1 MSELALP
8 ESWSSL
14 TWEEVTLD
22 KTGFKRGPFGG
33 SLKKEYFVESGYA
46 VYEQYAPINDDCTRF
61 RYFVDEAKYQEM
73 LGFSVEF
80 GDFLISCSGT
90 MGKITQV
97 PELAPAGIINQALL
111 RIRLNEKLIDS
122 SYFLHLFRSSD
133 VQDRILKKSAGG
145 AIQNLAAVKELKKTV
160 LAIPVLSEQKI
171 IVDKLN
177 THLTT
182 VSQIQAR
189 LDAIPKLIE
198 KFRQSVLNDAVSGEL
213 TEEWRETNETKSID
227 LNDITEFW
235 REKYLADEKRYKSP
249 TFESL
254 SEKPILPNKWQY
266 TQLGKVF
273 DVYVGATPSRKES
286 QYWSGDIP
294 WVSSSEVAFRRIK
307 DTKEKVTDVG
317 VKNTSNNIHPVGT
330 VMLAMIGQGKTRGQA
345 AILDIEACHNQNTA
359 AIRIPEPF
367 VISDYLYFYLMK
379 MYQENRMV
387 GSGNNQKALNKSRV
401 QSLAFRLPPI
411 NEQEQIVEQV
421 NQLFAYADQIEKSV
435 ATAKA
440 RVDHLTQSIL
450 HQAFT
455 GNLTAEWREQ
465 NPELITGDNSAE
477 ALLAKI
483 KAEKPDSGKKK
494 SNKG

>member
-8 ESWSSL
+8 EGWIKTEISNVADVIAGGTPSSKNSDYFSEPGTDIPWL
-14 TWEEVTLD
+14 TPADLTGYEKMYISHGRRDITEAGYKSSSAKLMPKGSVVFSSRAPIGYVAIAEKDLSTNQ
-22 KTGFKRGPFGG
+22 GFK
-33 SLKKEYFVESGYA
+33 SFV
-46 VYEQYAPINDDCTRF
+46 
-61 RYFVDEAKYQEM
+61 
-73 LGFSVEF
+73 
-80 GDFLISCSGT
+80 
-90 MGKITQV
+90 V
-97 PELAPAGIINQALL
+97 PEELSSEYLYFYLKSIKGLAESLGTGTT
-111 RIRLNEKLIDS
+111 
-122 SYFLHLFRSSD
+122 F
-133 VQDRILKKSAGG
+133 
-145 AIQNLAAVKELKKTV
+145 KELSGRVCKKLPLIMAP
-160 LAIPVLSEQKI
+160 LAEQKVI
-171 IVDKLN
+171 AHTLEYNLK
-177 THLTT
+177 T

-198 KFRQSVLNDAVSGEL
+198 KFRQSVLIDAVSGKL
-213 TEEWRETNETKSID
+213 TEEWREKSETKSIN

-235 REKYLADEKRYKSP
+235 REKYLSDGKKYKSP

-286 QYWSGDIP
+286 QYWSGKIP
-294 WVSSSEVAFRRIK
+294 WVSSSEVAFRRIE

-317 VKNTSNNIHPVGT
+317 VKNTSTSIHPVGT

-359 AIRIPEPF
+359 AIRIPKPF

-379 MYQENRMV
+379 MYQETRMV

-411 NEQEQIVEQV
+411 NEQEQIVKQV
-421 NQLFAYADQIEKSV
+421 NQLFAYADQIVKSI

-455 GNLTAEWREQ
+455 GNLTAEWRAQ
-465 NPELITGDNSAE
+465 NSDLISGDNSAE

-483 KAEKPDSGKKK
+483 QAEKKKASK
-494 SNKG
+494 A

>member
-8 ESWSSL
+8 DGWSSL
-14 TWEEVTLD
+14 TWEQVTLD

-33 SLKKEYFVESGYA
+33 SLKKEYFVDIGYA

-73 LGFSVEF
+73 SGFSVVS

-97 PELAPAGIINQALL
+97 PKTAPAGIINQALL
-111 RIRLNEKLIDS
+111 RIRLNENLIDP

-133 VQDRILKKSAGG
+133 VQERILKKSAGG

-160 LAIPVLSEQKI
+160 MPIPAIAEQKE
-171 IVDKLN
+171 IVKFLDI
-177 THLTT
+177 HLST

-198 KFRQSVLNDAVSGEL
+198 KFRQSVLNDAVSGNL
-213 TEEWRETNETKSID
+213 TEDSINFDSMILGD
-227 LNDITEFW
+227 LI
-235 REKYLADEKRYKSP
+235 YLQYGKA
-249 TFESL
+249 
-254 SEKPILPNKWQY
+254 LPAKN
-266 TQLGKVF
+266 
-273 DVYVGATPSRKES
+273 R
-286 QYWSGDIP
+286 SGDGYPVYGSNGEVGRHQKYCTEGPFIIVGRKGSFGEIT
-294 WVSSSEVAFRRIK
+294 WSSESGWAI
-307 DTKEKVTDVG
+307 DTAYFVELRKQDDLKFIYYLLQTLEL
-317 VKNTSNNIHPVGT
+317 NTLNRSTAIPGLNRNDAYSQPVQ
-330 VMLAMIGQGKTRGQA
+330 IP
-345 AILDIEACHNQNTA
+345 DIEAQK
-359 AIRIPEPF
+359 RIVKLIE
-367 VISDYLYFYLMK
+367 SYFTYIEL
-379 MYQENRMV
+379 
-387 GSGNNQKALNKSRV
+387 
-401 QSLAFRLPPI
+401 
-411 NEQEQIVEQV
+411 
-421 NQLFAYADQIEKSV
+421 IEKSV

-483 KAEKPDSGKKK
+483 KAEKKKASK
-494 SNKG
+494 A